1 MTTPRDIIQL
11 ALKSSGVLGVGQTAL
26 AEDINDGFAFLNQMI
41 AQWAQKRWLVYAL
54 STYSTVSTGAQTY
67 TVGPGGVFD
76 ISPRPDRIESAY
88 FRQLVQST
96 PNQVDYPLRLIS
108 ARETYN
114 RISIKMLTSF
124 PSVFFYESAYPLG
137 LFYPYPLAQAS
148 SYSLFIS
155 VKTVISQFTSL
166 SQTIVLPP
174 EYEAAMHYN
183 LAIRLAAA
191 YQIAPREDVRAL
203 AKDALAVLRG
213 SNTQLALLQMP
224 NSLVRPGLYN
234 PYSDQT
240 Y

>member
-148 SYSLFIS
+148 IYSLFIS

-166 SQTIVLPP
+166 SQTIALPP

-224 NSLVRPGLYN
+224 NSLVRPGPYN